1 MLIRRQNIT
10 LLTLLMKQ
18 DIHVFSNIAE
28 VEMIHWYL
36 DHQTVDLPLPNKKN
50 GNDMANLGPYMAH
63 MWK

>member
-1 MLIRRQNIT
+1 
-10 LLTLLMKQ
+10 MKQ

-36 DHQTVDLPLPNKKN
+36 DHQTVDLPLPNKRY
-50 GNDMANLGPYMAH
+50 GNDIANLGPYMAH